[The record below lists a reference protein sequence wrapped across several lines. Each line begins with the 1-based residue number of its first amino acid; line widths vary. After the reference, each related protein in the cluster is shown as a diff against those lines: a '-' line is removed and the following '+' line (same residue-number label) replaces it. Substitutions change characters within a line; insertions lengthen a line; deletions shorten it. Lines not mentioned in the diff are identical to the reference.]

1 MKRWL
6 SRDMLVL
13 ALTVLV
19 LVTPL
24 MAGGLY
30 VYNKHQ
36 WALARLAELEPRYA
50 RFVGM
55 EAGQQELAK
64 ATEHAQ
70 TLLQQYVYPQEKDL
84 SQAGNDAQQRVR
96 DILSAAGLQVGS
108 SQVLPPKGDA
118 GFDRIQLTV
127 RAEGE
132 LVGLQGALIGLSTLK
147 PAIFVDNM
155 TATVMGT
162 PRAEAPQKLA
172 IQFSLSAL
180 RTHP

>member
-1 MKRWL
+1 M
-6 SRDMLVL
+6 
-13 ALTVLV
+13 
-19 LVTPL
+19 
-24 MAGGLY
+24 
-30 VYNKHQ
+30 
-36 WALARLAELEPRYA
+36 
-50 RFVGM
+50 
-55 EAGQQELAK
+55 
-64 ATEHAQ
+64 
-70 TLLQQYVYPQEKDL
+70 
-84 SQAGNDAQQRVR
+84 
-96 DILSAAGLQVGS
+96 
-108 SQVLPPKGDA
+108 LPPKVDA